1 VELLTAILA
10 VLLLRR
16 FGVSADFVGYFVFV
30 ASIVVVSGIDLV
42 HRIIP
47 DGISLPGIAAGLV
60 FSLVTPRMD
69 VFDSVIGIVTG
80 GGILLGVTLGYGG
93 FVKLRERIRGRTR
106 QEETEEALK
115 GLSLE
120 ELKKEAAL
128 YGIETGDLGNRK
140 EFIVA
145 ISEAKGEGMG
155 GGDIKLL
162 AMIGAF
168 LGGWKPILFVILCGS
183 FLGCVVGV
191 PLMLVKGR
199 DSRYAIPFG
208 PFLGTAAVIYLLWGM
223 EIVRWYFQLGR

>member
-47 DGISLPGIAAGLV
+47 DRISLPGIAAGLV

-128 YGIETGDLGNRK
+128 YGIETGDLGSRK
-140 EFIVA
+140 EFIAA

-168 LGGWKPILFVILCGS
+168 LGGWKPILFVILGGS